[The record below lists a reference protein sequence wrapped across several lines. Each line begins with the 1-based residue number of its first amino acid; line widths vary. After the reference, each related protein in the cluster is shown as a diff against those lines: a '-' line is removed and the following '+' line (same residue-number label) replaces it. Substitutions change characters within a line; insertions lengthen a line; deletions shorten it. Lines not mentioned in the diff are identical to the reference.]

1 MVFGI
6 YLDMKWTRYS
16 KRVKLRI
23 SAWTLVINFLAFT
36 EIVRIPLM
44 GWGGGVAGGGQGDG
58 RDTTP
63 GPSSPHPCLNNVT
76 FK

>member
-6 YLDMKWTRYS
+6 YLNMKWMRYGHS

-36 EIVRIPLM
+36 EIVRIPLA
-44 GWGGGVAGGGQGDG
+44 GWGGGVGGGRGTEEHS
-58 RDTTP
+58 RTLLATP
-63 GPSSPHPCLNNVT
+63 LP
-76 FK
+76 